1 MEARDLGRFAGIQAI
16 GLRVESVMD
25 DLTIGVVGA
34 GLIGGSIALAA
45 QRVGFSVVV
54 HDRHDSVAGL
64 KSTAVPRRAS
74 TIKEVA
80 LISDLIF
87 IATPISATVNAA
99 AALLN
104 HVRPDTIVSDVASA
118 KQAIAPKV
126 FRLLSARCQYIPTHP
141 MAGSERS
148 GWGAAH
154 AELFQG
160 AVTVVCEDFCTDS
173 NALAIM
179 RNFWNRLGSNTIMLD
194 VITHDRLVAV
204 VSHLPHLLASIL
216 VTDIAESFEPA
227 FQVAGRGFRDLTR
240 IASGSPELWTEI
252 LLANRNELLDHL
264 QRFRGR
270 VDEAIHLLQT
280 NDVKSLQAL
289 LNAAKRNRDKLIG

>member
-1 MEARDLGRFAGIQAI
+1 LPN
-16 GLRVESVMD
+16 LESIMD

-45 QRVGFSVVV
+45 QKAGFSVVV
-54 HDRHDSVAGL
+54 HDRHNGAAGSKL
-64 KSTAVPRRAS
+64 TAVPRWAP

-80 LISDLIF
+80 LTSDLIF
-87 IATPISATVNAA
+87 IATPISATVAA
-99 AALLN
+99 AEALLI
-104 HVRPDTIVSDVASA
+104 HVRPNTIVSEVASA
-118 KQAIAPKV
+118 KQEIAPEL
-126 FRLLSARCQYIPTHP
+126 FRLLSPRCRYIPTHP

-148 GWGAAH
+148 GWEAAQ

-160 AVTVVCEDFCTDS
+160 AVTIVCDDFCTDP
-173 NALAIM
+173 NAAATM
-179 RNFWNRLGSNTIMLD
+179 RDFWTRLGSNTITLD
-194 VITHDRLVAV
+194 VITHDRLVAA

-240 IASGSPELWTEI
+240 IASGPPELWTEI
-252 LLANRNELLDHL
+252 LLANRHELLNHL

-270 VDEAIHLLQT
+270 LDEAIQLLQT
-280 NDVKSLQAL
+280 DDAKNLQAL

>member
-1 MEARDLGRFAGIQAI
+1 
-16 GLRVESVMD
+16 MD

-45 QRVGFSVVV
+45 QKAGISVVV
-54 HDRHDSVAGL
+54 HDRHRSATGL
-64 KSTAVPRRAS
+64 ELAAATRWAS

-80 LISDLIF
+80 LASDLIF
-87 IATPISATVNAA
+87 IATPISATVAA
-99 AALLN
+99 AEALLI
-104 HVRPDTIVSDVASA
+104 HIRPDTIVSEVASA
-118 KQAIAPKV
+118 KQEIAPKL
-126 FRLLSARCQYIPTHP
+126 FRLLSPRCKYIPTHP

-148 GWGAAH
+148 GWEAAH

-160 AVTVVCEDFCTDS
+160 AVTIVCDDFCADP
-173 NALAIM
+173 NAAALM
-179 RNFWNRLGSNTIMLD
+179 RNFWEQLGSKTITLD
-194 VITHDRLVAV
+194 IITHDRLVAA

-240 IASGSPELWTEI
+240 IASGSPSLWTEI
-252 LLANRNELLDHL
+252 LVANRSELLNHL
-264 QRFRGR
+264 QRFRSR
-270 VDEAIHLLQT
+270 LDEAIQLLQT
-280 NDVKSLQAL
+280 NDAKSLQAL